1 MAQTIAT
8 DSQAPAAQQP
18 AAPAAKELPTKEP
31 TATPPTSTLA
41 TDEATGELVDWAAY
55 HALRLCADTVAR
67 TVKARILPSSSTVQ
81 GDQDK
86 DKFVDGI
93 ELLIVDDPGPV
104 DEEFWRLQID
114 AQFDCFARAFA
125 AQQTSNRDTL
135 ESAATAAAEAA
146 AAPKSAGGTTRSA
159 ASLAALLP
167 LILAGAQGIAGAV
180 PATLAAV
187 AGVASIAGYFSADY
201 SVKGRKLAL
210 SDDALKRAMA
220 GRCAPIAVRVFG
232 YDCLQASPLL
242 SNFAGLL
249 AQRRIVAGEAR
260 ILAARARQLGADS
273 AAVGEAAAHLTAG
286 EADQPEERRSVTRS
300 GGRGDEQEKK
310 AEQALQQRIA
320 ANAEELAAILA
331 QLHPA
336 NALVEA
342 FDKFVEGITAVKEGA
357 AHSPLMAA
365 AIREAVCQSTA
376 THYLYVKVVQSGGQ
390 VVTKRRLWP
399 LPTRLYYTGAASV
412 SYLLTDRQG
421 RVLAGD
427 VVGQMITLDQDPG
440 RQSFG
445 LLPGAPA

>member
-8 DSQAPAAQQP
+8 DSQAPATQQP
-18 AAPAAKELPTKEP
+18 AAPAARELPTME
-31 TATPPTSTLA
+31 ANASPPTSALE
-41 TDEATGELVDWAAY
+41 TDADSAELVDWAAY

-93 ELLIVDDPGPV
+93 ELLIVDDPGPA
-104 DEEFWRLQID
+104 DEEFWRLQIE
-114 AQFDCFARAFA
+114 AQFGHFECAFD

-210 SDDALKRAMA
+210 SDDALKRAVA

-232 YDCLQASPLL
+232 YSCLQASPLL
-242 SNFAGLL
+242 SNFADLMEQRHVL
-249 AQRRIVAGEAR
+249 AGQVEL
-260 ILAARARQLGADS
+260 LAARAKQLGADS
-273 AAVGEAAAHLTAG
+273 EAIGAAANQLTAAG
-286 EADQPEERRSVTRS
+286 DAGQAEERRSVTRS
-300 GGRGDEQEKK
+300 GGSAGEQEKT
-310 AEQALQQRIA
+310 ALALQQRIA

-365 AIREAVCQSTA
+365 AIRETVCHSTA

-445 LLPGAPA
+445 LLPGPPA